1 MGFSLMF
8 SEESNFKNL
17 LSPNGLSSSIPFSDV
32 WLKACLEVHESGSEP
47 SKVEGLYRI
56 LVKIFKFELLFQKE
70 ICNLVLEGIMSTK
83 VTHLRLGCKAGGFA
97 IP

>member
-17 LSPNGLSSSIPFSDV
+17 LNTNGLITSIPFSDL

-56 LVKIFKFELLFQKE
+56 FINYEDF
-70 ICNLVLEGIMSTK
+70 
-83 VTHLRLGCKAGGFA
+83 
-97 IP
+97 